1 MRKAR
6 VSIAG
11 LFVLLCLLLPAGCY
25 QSADTAVIIPG
36 VDEDYVSI
44 FNRVDELLM
53 GDLDDTV
60 SLEELSGQY
69 SGREIIGLGTTLREH
84 AGEIFFLSESCYWAD
99 PTSNGRVMKLDWIEE
114 ELPFCAIT
122 GVDIEDYLVFT
133 GVTGDIHQWIERK
146 IEELGIPL
154 AAVKVKGRFADVHL
168 SIADRLPENASEKL
182 ESVLITVNEERE
194 WEFVGFYAQGEENQK
209 LLSVPGHPVHLH
221 GKTLENDYGGHVQKA
236 NSIAS
241 EVAIYPV
248 DQYVLRNKVP

>member
-1 MRKAR
+1 MRKAQ
-6 VSIAG
+6 IAIAS
-11 LFVLLCLLLPAGCY
+11 LVVLLWLFLPAACY
-25 QSADTAVIIPG
+25 PLANTVVTIPS
-36 VDEDYVSI
+36 VDEEHVSI

-69 SGREIIGLGTTLREH
+69 SGKEIIGLGTTLREH
-84 AGEIFFLSESCYWAD
+84 AGEIFFLSGSCYWAD
-99 PTSNGRVMKLDWIEE
+99 PTHNGQVMKLGWVEE

-122 GVDIEDYLVFT
+122 RVDSEDCLVFT
-133 GVTGDIHQWIERK
+133 GATGDIHQWVEDK
-146 IEELGIPL
+146 AEELGVSL
-154 AAVKVKGRFADVHL
+154 AAVKVKGRFTDVHL
-168 SIADRLPENASEKL
+168 SIADRLPKNANEKL
-182 ESVLITVNEERE
+182 ESALIAVNEERE

-241 EVAIYPV
+241 QVAIYAI
-248 DQYVLRNKVP
+248 DEYVLRNRVP